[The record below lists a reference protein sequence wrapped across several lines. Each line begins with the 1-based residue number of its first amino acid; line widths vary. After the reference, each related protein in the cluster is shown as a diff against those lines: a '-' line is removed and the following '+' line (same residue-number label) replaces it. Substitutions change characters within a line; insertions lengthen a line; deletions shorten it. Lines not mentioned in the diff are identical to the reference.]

1 MSNDTMN
8 NPYLQKQIIKRLL
21 YISTQ
26 SSNPNWVTWSTHK
39 DVKQTLSDEDMVTS
53 SYHMNGKFDP
63 QYAVNVCDYTL
74 VIRNVKFNKSY
85 SINIEEMI
93 DGLNILYKRYP
104 AFRDRLDNND
114 LDDETSNAFLQC
126 AAFGQIAYA

>member
-1 MSNDTMN
+1 MRDDTMN
-8 NPYLQKQIIKRLL
+8 NLYLQKQIIKRLL

-26 SSNPNWVTWSTHK
+26 SNNPNWATWSTHK
-39 DVKQTLSDEDMVTS
+39 DVKRTLSDADMVDS
-53 SYHMNGKFDP
+53 KYHVNGKFDP
-63 QYAVNVCDYTL
+63 QYAVNVRDYTL
-74 VIRNVKFNKSY
+74 ILRNLKFDKSY
-85 SINIEEMI
+85 TIDIEEML

-104 AFRDRLDNND
+104 AFRDRLDNNN

>member
-1 MSNDTMN
+1 MKDINMN
-8 NPYLQKQIIKRLL
+8 NLYLQKQVIKRLL

-26 SSNPNWVTWSTHK
+26 SENPNWKTWSTHK
-39 DVKQTLSDEDMVTS
+39 DSKQTLSDEDMVNS
-53 SYHMNGKFDP
+53 QYHVNGKFDP
-63 QYAVNVCDYTL
+63 QYAVNIRDYTL
-74 VIRNVKFNKSY
+74 VLRNVKFDKSY
-85 SINIEEMI
+85 TISIEEMI

-104 AFRDRLDNND
+104 AFRDRLDNNS